1 MKTIELSTT
10 NLNRFNLT
18 LHEGK
23 AVVRNQSRINALIG
37 VRYSLIP
44 EQYHH
49 LLAKAS
55 FAGNPVDEQIV
66 WTTDVFEEEP
76 QPLSRLAGEEK
87 DRYAA
92 ILREALQA
100 YALAFSKAE
109 EGVKGMLYAAI
120 TYGNES
126 SVYCAN
132 NRVVITEWGMSPKG
146 NPKLIGMPLSIDD
159 FDSEA
164 QKPAR
169 KDPIANSAG
178 GSRPGWTESGPEA
191 DGEKT
196 HPTGNGNTEGAG
208 ESKSVPPDSS
218 FQGDSSFQYDRDDV
232 ADRSTPLHST
242 DTVADTEVVKPDNDA
257 AMSNRF
263 ADHHPDGM
271 HDESTDWH
279 ANSGDGFAK
288 KGDGDESV
296 SSASDNGGVDVQ
308 EGNGVHEGN
317 GGDGKNGG
325 KNRGGGK
332 GPNFWRWLVPLLL
345 LLAALL
351 LVCWFTKGC
360 ATGKDVLPVTPAI
373 DSSQV
378 VLSKDSLRY
387 VVNNRLLLLLTK
399 DNATIDDFAK
409 QFRAKY
415 KDEERYV
422 LSNPDTLIKRVTLT
436 LPEEERDSLE
446 EKLPLEFQEFG
457 LVVIPET
464 MYKHSYKAKDPGFN
478 NPDMSWYF
486 NECSVFD
493 AWDVTMGSDQIVVAV
508 IDDGFDLNHQEL
520 KGKIIKPYNAVFHND
535 YVTPSPSG
543 HGTHVAATAIGSAD
557 NGNGTSGIAP
567 RCLLMPIQIGDPQ
580 GNMATSAI
588 LDAVI
593 YAISNGADVVNMS
606 LGMSFGPFVQFAP
619 LYIQKN
625 FRANMFLQEERVWNH
640 LFNIAA
646 RNNISFVLAAG
657 NENCLVGLDPMQR
670 SPNAIKVSA
679 VQPDKQKAA
688 FSNYGDMSTVSAPG
702 VRIFNAIPGNRYTY
716 MDGTSMAAPIVAGGC
731 ALLKSKDPNLS
742 VTELIRILRKT
753 GQASPSDVGPIVNFA
768 KALGMEFSDMN
779 DCSSVNERY
788 NELLAELQELERQHP
803 ECVQR
808 PDTLSIPKGLTID
821 QLTGRWKSTTSLYN
835 KDEETVIIYFTFNG
849 TPQARLDIVEPNGAV
864 YMASLLV
871 SIANEQIFIDQP
883 EPARSLTAMEN
894 GKSYNPYRF
903 ILRPGRDR
911 KADGEAK
918 NKVEVANEFVF
929 NLIKI

>member
-23 AVVRNQSRINALIG
+23 AVVRNQSRISALIG

-49 LLAKAS
+49 LLAKVS
-55 FAGNPVDEQIV
+55 FAGNQVDEQIV
-66 WTTDVFEEEP
+66 WTTDVFREEP
-76 QPLSRLAGEEK
+76 QPLSKLAGEEK

-92 ILREALQA
+92 ILQDALQA
-100 YALAFSKAE
+100 YALAFAEAE

-126 SVYCAN
+126 SVYCGD

-159 FDSEA
+159 FEIEA
-164 QKPAR
+164 QKSAR
-169 KDPIANSAG
+169 KDPAANPAG
-178 GSRPGWTESGPEA
+178 GSRPDRTESGSEA
-191 DGEKT
+191 DRERANL
-196 HPTGNGNTEGAG
+196 TGNGIMGGAG
-208 ESKSVPPDSS
+208 EPKSAQSAPS
-218 FQGDSSFQYDRDDV
+218 FQNDRDDT
-232 ADRSTPLHST
+232 ADRRSQPLHST
-242 DTVADTEVVKPDNDA
+242 DTVAGSEAVKSDDDA
-257 AMSNRF
+257 STNSRF
-263 ADHHPDGM
+263 ADYHSEGM
-271 HDESTDWH
+271 QKESTDWH
-279 ANSGDGFAK
+279 VTTGDESAK
-288 KGDGDESV
+288 DGDGDESIRLV
-296 SSASDNGGVDVQ
+296 PDNGGVDVNGENGGN
-308 EGNGVHEGN
+308 EGNGAN
-317 GGDGKNGG
+317 GGNDGNDEDDRK
-325 KNRGGGK
+325 RS
-332 GPNFWRWLVPLLL
+332 NFWHWLVPLLL
-345 LLAALL
+345 LLAALP

-360 ATGKDVLPVTPAI
+360 ASGKDVLPVTPAI

-478 NPDMSWYF
+478 DPEMSWYF
-486 NECSVFD
+486 DECSVFD

-508 IDDGFDLNHQEL
+508 IDDEFDLNHQEL

-567 RCLLMPIQIGDPQ
+567 RCLLTPIQIGDPQ
-580 GNMATSAI
+580 GNMTTSAI

-640 LFNIAA
+640 LFNIAT

-670 SPNAIKVSA
+670 SPNTIKVSA

-768 KALGMEFSDMN
+768 KALGVEFSDVD
-779 DCSSVNERY
+779 DCSNVSDRY

-808 PDTLSIPKGLTID
+808 PDTLSIPDGLTID

-835 KDEETVIIYFTFNG
+835 KDEETVVLYFTFNG
-849 TPQARLDIVEPNGAV
+849 TSEARLDIVEPDGSV

-903 ILRPGRDR
+903 ILKPGRDR

>member
-10 NLNRFNLT
+10 NLKRFNLT

-23 AVVRNQSRINALIG
+23 AVVRNQSRISALIG
-37 VRYSLIP
+37 VRHSLIP
-44 EQYHH
+44 AQYHH
-49 LLAKAS
+49 LLAMAT

-66 WTTDVFEEEP
+66 WTTDVFDTEP

-87 DRYAA
+87 TKYTA

-100 YALAFSKAE
+100 YARAFAEAE
-109 EGVKGMLYAAI
+109 ESVKSMLYAAI

-126 SVYCAN
+126 SVYCADN
-132 NRVVITEWGMSPKG
+132 KVVITEWGMSPKN

-159 FDSEA
+159 FDIGA
-164 QKPAR
+164 QKSEQEGHA
-169 KDPIANSAG
+169 ANDTDNNHSD
-178 GSRPGWTESGPEA
+178 WTESDSEA
-191 DGEKT
+191 GT
-196 HPTGNGNTEGAG
+196 PQTNNGIMGDA
-208 ESKSVPPDSS
+208 SKPQSAQIDSS
-218 FQGDSSFQYDRDDV
+218 FQGDKDGTTDKSAS
-232 ADRSTPLHST
+232 LHST
-242 DTVADTEVVKPDNDA
+242 DTVADSKAVKSDDDA
-257 AMSNRF
+257 AMNNHF
-263 ADHHPDGM
+263 AAHHLDGTQDKSTKRRTTAK
-271 HDESTDWH
+271 DES
-279 ANSGDGFAK
+279 AK
-288 KGDGDESV
+288 NVGGDESLNLV
-296 SSASDNGGVDVQ
+296 SDNGGINSNGENEEYEDN
-308 EGNGVHEGN
+308 EG
-317 GGDGKNGG
+317 DSRK
-325 KNRGGGK
+325 R
-332 GPNFWRWLVPLLL
+332 PNFWRWLVPLLL
-345 LLAALL
+345 LLTAVLL
-351 LVCWFTKGC
+351 ACWLVKGC
-360 ATGKDVLPVTPAI
+360 ASGKDVLPVTPAI
-373 DSSQV
+373 DSTQV

-409 QFRAKY
+409 QFRVKY

-446 EKLPLEFQEFG
+446 EKLPMEFQEFG

-464 MYKHSYKAKDPGFN
+464 MYKHSYKAKDPCFDD
-478 NPDMSWYF
+478 PKMSWYF
-486 NECSVFD
+486 DECSVFD

-508 IDDGFDLNHQEL
+508 IDDGFDLDHQEL
-520 KGKIIKPYNAVFHND
+520 KGKTVKPYNAVLHNN

-557 NGNGTSGIAP
+557 NGSGISGIAP
-567 RCLLMPIQIGDPQ
+567 KCLLMPIQIGDAQ

-593 YAISNGADVVNMS
+593 YAINNGADVVNMS

-619 LYIQKN
+619 QYIQKN

-670 SPNAIKVSA
+670 SPNTIKVSA
-679 VQPDKQKAA
+679 VQPDKQKAT
-688 FSNYGDMSTVSAPG
+688 FSNFGDMSTVSAPG
-702 VRIFNAIPGNRYTY
+702 VRIFNAIPENRYTY

-742 VTELIRILRKT
+742 VTELIRILRQT

-768 KALGMEFSDMN
+768 KALGVEFSDVD
-779 DCSSVNERY
+779 DCSNVSERY

-808 PDTLSIPKGLTID
+808 PDTLSIPDGLTID

-835 KDEETVIIYFTFNG
+835 KDEETVVLYFTFNG
-849 TPQARLDIVEPNGAV
+849 TPQARLDIVEPDGSV
-864 YMASLLV
+864 YIASLLV
-871 SIANEQIFIDQP
+871 SIVNEQIFIDQP

-903 ILRPGRDR
+903 ILSPGRDR